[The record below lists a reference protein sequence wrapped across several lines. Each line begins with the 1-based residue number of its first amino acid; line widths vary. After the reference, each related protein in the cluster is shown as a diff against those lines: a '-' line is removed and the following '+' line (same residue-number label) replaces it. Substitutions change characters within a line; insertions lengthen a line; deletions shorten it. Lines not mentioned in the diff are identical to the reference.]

1 MTLYGLGASAGVGIG
16 RIVCVREEPLDY
28 TGAVYAGAQAEKQ
41 RLQQAAVQFCAQTQ
55 AMAARVREQAGE
67 SEAAILDGQ
76 VEMLNDPVLR
86 AQIDEAIDAG
96 AVAEAAVDSVCTM
109 YAGVFDGLDD
119 ELMRQRAAD
128 VRDLC
133 ARLLGLLLGR
143 ASVDLGALPAGTVL
157 AARELTPSMT
167 VGLDSAHVA
176 AIVTE
181 TGGPASHAAIL
192 ARALEL
198 PAVLSVPGL
207 MDAVQDGMA
216 AAVDGGEG
224 EVALAPDEAAEA
236 AYRAKRAAWLR
247 EKDALKAYRAGPTLD
262 ADGRQVKLYANIGR
276 PDEAAAAAAA
286 GAEGVG
292 LLRTE
297 FLFMDRLCAPGED
310 EQCAAYCRAAQAFGA
325 REVIVRTLDAGG
337 DKPVDYLHMPKEEN
351 PFLGHRA
358 IRYCLDE
365 PALFKTQLRALLRAA
380 ARHPGIR
387 IMLPMVTCLDEVRA
401 ARALLKACAQE
412 LDAEGVPHAA
422 DVPLGVMIETPS
434 AALIADL
441 LAREADFF
449 SIGTNDLTQYV
460 MAADRGNAQV
470 QRLYTPLQPG
480 VLRCIRGVIEAGRA
494 ARIPVGMCGEAAA
507 DPRMIPLLLH
517 FGLDEFSVNAASIPA
532 TRRAIAQWDGAKA
545 AQAAEA
551 ALRCATADEVARALD
566 ALCAQRP

>member
-1 MTLYGLGASAGVGIG
+1 MTLYGLGASAGVGVG

-41 RLQQAAVQFCAQTQ
+41 RLQRAAAQFCAQTQ

-143 ASVDLGALPAGTVL
+143 APVDLGALPAGTVL

-216 AAVDGGEG
+216 AAVDGGAG

-236 AYRAKRAAWLR
+236 AYCAKRAAWLR

-380 ARHPGIR
+380 ARHPGLR

-401 ARALLKACAQE
+401 ARALLKACAEE

-532 TRRAIAQWDGAKA
+532 TRRTIAQWDGAKA

>member
-41 RLQQAAVQFCAQTQ
+41 RLQRAAAQFCAQTQ

-143 ASVDLGALPAGTVL
+143 APVDLGALPAGTVL

-198 PAVLSVPGL
+198 PAVL
-207 MDAVQDGMA
+207 
-216 AAVDGGEG
+216 
-224 EVALAPDEAAEA
+224 
-236 AYRAKRAAWLR
+236 
-247 EKDALKAYRAGPTLD
+247 
-262 ADGRQVKLYANIGR
+262 
-276 PDEAAAAAAA
+276 
-286 GAEGVG
+286 
-292 LLRTE
+292 
-297 FLFMDRLCAPGED
+297 
-310 EQCAAYCRAAQAFGA
+310 
-325 REVIVRTLDAGG
+325 
-337 DKPVDYLHMPKEEN
+337 
-351 PFLGHRA
+351 
-358 IRYCLDE
+358 
-365 PALFKTQLRALLRAA
+365 
-380 ARHPGIR
+380 
-387 IMLPMVTCLDEVRA
+387 
-401 ARALLKACAQE
+401 
-412 LDAEGVPHAA
+412 
-422 DVPLGVMIETPS
+422 
-434 AALIADL
+434 
-441 LAREADFF
+441 
-449 SIGTNDLTQYV
+449 
-460 MAADRGNAQV
+460 
-470 QRLYTPLQPG
+470 
-480 VLRCIRGVIEAGRA
+480 
-494 ARIPVGMCGEAAA
+494 
-507 DPRMIPLLLH
+507 
-517 FGLDEFSVNAASIPA
+517 
-532 TRRAIAQWDGAKA
+532 
-545 AQAAEA
+545 
-551 ALRCATADEVARALD
+551 
-566 ALCAQRP
+566 

>member
-41 RLQQAAVQFCAQTQ
+41 RLQRAAAQFCAQTQ

-76 VEMLNDPVLR
+76 VEMLNDPVLH

-143 ASVDLGALPAGTVL
+143 APVDLGALPAGTVL

-216 AAVDGGEG
+216 AAVDGGAG
-224 EVALAPDEAAEA
+224 EVTLAPDEAAEA

-276 PDEAAAAAAA
+276 PDETAAAAAA

-380 ARHPGIR
+380 ARHPGLR

-401 ARALLKACAQE
+401 ARALLKACAEE

-470 QRLYTPLQPG
+470 QHLYTPLQPG

-545 AQAAEA
+545 AQAAEM

>member
-41 RLQQAAVQFCAQTQ
+41 RLQRAAVQFCAQTQ

-143 ASVDLGALPAGTVL
+143 APVDLGALPAGTVL

-167 VGLDSAHVA
+167 VGLDSAHAA

-216 AAVDGGEG
+216 AAVDGGAG

-351 PFLGHRA
+351 PFLGQRA

-380 ARHPGIR
+380 ARHPGLR

-401 ARALLKACAQE
+401 ARALLKACAEE

-532 TRRAIAQWDGAKA
+532 TRRTIAQWDGAKA

>member
-1 MTLYGLGASAGVGIG
+1 MTLYGLGASAGVGVG

-41 RLQQAAVQFCAQTQ
+41 RLQRAAAQFCAQTQ

-143 ASVDLGALPAGTVL
+143 APVDLGALPAGTVL

-167 VGLDSAHVA
+167 VGLDSAHAA

-216 AAVDGGEG
+216 AAVDGGAG

-351 PFLGHRA
+351 PFLGQRA

-380 ARHPGIR
+380 ARHPGLR

-401 ARALLKACAQE
+401 ARALLKACAEE

-532 TRRAIAQWDGAKA
+532 TRRTIAQWDGAKA

>member
-143 ASVDLGALPAGTVL
+143 APVDLGALPAGTVL

-216 AAVDGGEG
+216 AAVDGGAG
-224 EVALAPDEAAEA
+224 EVTLAPDEAAEA
-236 AYRAKRAAWLR
+236 VYRAKRAAWLR

-380 ARHPGIR
+380 ARHPGLR

-401 ARALLKACAQE
+401 ARALLKACAEE

-545 AQAAEA
+545 AQAAEM
-551 ALRCATADEVARALD
+551 ALRCATVDEVARALD
-566 ALCAQRP
+566 ALCAQNP

>member
-1 MTLYGLGASAGVGIG
+1 MTLYGLGASAGVGVG

-28 TGAVYAGAQAEKQ
+28 TDAVYAGAQAEKQ
-41 RLQQAAVQFCAQTQ
+41 RLQRAAAQFCAQTQ
-55 AMAARVREQAGE
+55 AMAARVREQVGE
-67 SEAAILDGQ
+67 GEAAILDGQ

-143 ASVDLGALPAGTVL
+143 APVDLGALPAGTVL

-216 AAVDGGEG
+216 AAVDGGAG
-224 EVALAPDEAAEA
+224 EVTLAPDEAAEA
-236 AYRAKRAAWLR
+236 VYRAKRAAWLR

-365 PALFKTQLRALLRAA
+365 PVLFKTQLRALLRAA
-380 ARHPGIR
+380 ARHPGLR

-401 ARALLKACAQE
+401 ARALLKACAEE

-532 TRRAIAQWDGAKA
+532 TRRTIAQWDGAKA
-545 AQAAEA
+545 AQAAEM

>member
-449 SIGTNDLTQYV
+449 SIGTNDLTQNV